1 MRSRNTGIFILL
13 IAIVVVT
20 VCWNG
25 KFADPSNVRALIRD
39 TSLYGLISLGVAFVI
54 ITGGIDLSIGSLIA
68 LSGVVFITTA
78 NIEKYEV
85 DFSAP
90 IASVSSEPEGI
101 LVAFQARL
109 PKVLPG
115 DQLQTEQQTWVIRE
129 IVSDST
135 NKYLRVSESGQPPQA
150 GETVFLSRSGEPLRH
165 VITIHRSPWLCSAV
179 VLVMSALIGL
189 LHGVLVTWGRLQPFI
204 VTLCGLLI
212 YRGLA
217 RILSGDTAKGF
228 GDSMHGFR
236 QFAGGAI
243 GSFPVPFA
251 GRIAGVDTSWISW
264 IEFPWTG
271 VLLAIVALLAWVFLY
286 RSVFGRHLL
295 ALGQNEQ
302 AALYSGINTGR
313 LTILAYVLCSA
324 LAGLAGILFLVDWTT
339 MAPSTAGSFYE
350 LYAIAAAVLGG
361 CSLRGGQGALVG
373 VIAGAAVMRCLY
385 KSIDLVGIGKEWEF
399 VVIGLALFAGVVF
412 DEVVRRLASHG
423 TSVKASGR

>member
-13 IAIVVVT
+13 VAIVVIT
-20 VCWNG
+20 VSWNG
-25 KFADPSNVRALIRD
+25 KFADPSNIRALIRD

-85 DFSAP
+85 DFRAP
-90 IASVSSEPEGI
+90 IASVSSEGEGI
-101 LVAFQARL
+101 LVAFQAGL

-129 IVSDST
+129 IVSDAT
-135 NKYLRVSESGQPPQA
+135 NQYLRLNESGRPPQA
-150 GETVFLSRSGEPLRH
+150 GEMAFLSRSGEPLRH
-165 VITIHRSPWLCSAV
+165 VITVHRSPWLCSVV

-236 QFAGGAI
+236 QFVGGAI
-243 GSFPVPFA
+243 GSFPVPFV
-251 GRIAGVDTSWISW
+251 GRIAGVDASWISW
-264 IEFPWTG
+264 IEFPWAG
-271 VLLAIVALLAWVFLY
+271 VLLAIVALLGWVFLY

-313 LTILAYVLCSA
+313 LTILAYVLCSS

-412 DEVVRRLASHG
+412 DEVVRRFASHG
-423 TSVKASGR
+423 TYLKQ